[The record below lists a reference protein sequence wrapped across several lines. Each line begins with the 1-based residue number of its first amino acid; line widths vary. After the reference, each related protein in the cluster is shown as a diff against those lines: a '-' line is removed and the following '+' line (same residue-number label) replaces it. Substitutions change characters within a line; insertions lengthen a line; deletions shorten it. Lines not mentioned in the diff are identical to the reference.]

1 MNGVFG
7 SASFTIGAA
16 FGEDTGTAILPLAD
30 VADDERWWAVSG
42 GFVFGGFA
50 TDVKLQLSGAYA
62 QNLGNEDCQF
72 ENCDEELEFIDAE
85 VSLFWEPVD
94 QLTLGIGV
102 GWHSLEN
109 RELRTG

>member
-7 SASFTIGAA
+7 SASFTIGAV

-62 QNLGNEDCQF
+62 RNLGNEDCQF
-72 ENCDEELEFIDAE
+72 ENCDEELEFMMPRCRC
-85 VSLFWEPVD
+85 S
-94 QLTLGIGV
+94 G
-102 GWHSLEN
+102 N
-109 RELRTG
+109 RSIS